1 MSAPHNDN
9 YSILPHPHE
18 PRILLLQEAGGW
30 TLPRHQETDALAI
43 NTEMKEQLGLETT
56 VLYCAYDRYK
66 DDEREDQHR
75 VYALEN
81 HSPDWTLTV
90 LQAWVDLATLQ
101 ALELLVPDHRAVLE
115 HYLTE
120 YEHGNIHEQRL
131 PWARFG
137 WFASATTWI
146 QQQLDAHGYVASSP
160 IEQLRVSPWSTILC
174 VPTTRGDLY
183 FKASAPVFA
192 YEPLLTQALAQFVSA
207 HLPSVLVIDAERG
220 WMLMRDA
227 GTTLAAIHKDDPDP
241 IRWEEAL
248 GLFAQM
254 QIDLIEHV
262 DTLEHIGIPD
272 MRLDRLPHLF
282 EEALATKDMLLLGQE
297 DGMPEDDYT
306 QLLAFTLQLKTM
318 CEQLAQ
324 YHIPES
330 LHHDDFHGNNILDN
344 GETYVFF
351 DWAECALAHPFCSM
365 MIVLRVAKYVLEYDE
380 AQLDRFRD
388 AYLAPWTRYEPI
400 ERLREAFAIAVR
412 LGTLCRALTWKRL
425 IAQVEPSAKWEYE
438 GSFPYFLRV
447 FLGTEE

>member
-9 YSILPHPHE
+9 YCILPHPHE
-18 PRILLLQEAGGW
+18 PRILLIQDANGW
-30 TLPRHQETDALAI
+30 GLPRHQETDALAI
-43 NTEMKEQLGLETT
+43 NTAMKELFGLATT

-81 HSPDWTLTV
+81 HSPDWTPVTP
-90 LQAWVDLATLQ
+90 QAWVDLATLQ
-101 ALELLVPDHRAVLE
+101 ELELLVPEHRTVLE
-115 HYLTE
+115 HYLV
-120 YEHGNIHEQRL
+120 EHGHVHEQRL

-137 WFASATTWI
+137 WFATATTWI
-146 QQQLDAHGYVASSP
+146 QQQLEVHGYAANCP

-174 VPTTRGDLY
+174 VPTTKGDLY

-192 YEPLLTQALAQFVSA
+192 YEPVLTQTLAQLVPA
-207 HLPSVLVIDAERG
+207 HLPSVLAIDAERG

-241 IRWEEAL
+241 TRWEEAL

-262 DTLEHIGIPD
+262 GTLEHLGIPD
-272 MRLDRLPHLF
+272 MRLNKLPSLF
-282 EEALATKDMLLLGQE
+282 EEALAAEDMLLLGQE
-297 DGMPEDDYT
+297 DGMPADDYA
-306 QLLAFTLQLKTM
+306 QLLTFTPQLTAM
-318 CEQLAQ
+318 CEELAQ

-351 DWAECALAHPFCSM
+351 DWAECALSHPFCSM

-380 AQLDRFRD
+380 TQLDRFRN
-388 AYLAPWTRYEPI
+388 AYLAPWTRYKPI
-400 ERLREAFAIAVR
+400 ERLREAFALAVK
-412 LGTLCRALTWKRL
+412 LGTLCRALTWRRL
-425 IAQVEPSAKWEYE
+425 TAHVEPSAKWEYS